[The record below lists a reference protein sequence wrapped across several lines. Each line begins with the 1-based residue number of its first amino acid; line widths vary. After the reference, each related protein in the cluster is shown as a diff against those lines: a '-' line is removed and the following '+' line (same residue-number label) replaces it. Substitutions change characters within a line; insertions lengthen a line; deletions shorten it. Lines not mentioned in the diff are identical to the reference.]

1 MKITVMGTGGVGG
14 YFGAKLATAGNNVS
28 FVARGP
34 HLDAIRK
41 NGLRIKSDLGDI
53 TVAPANA
60 SQDPRDFGIADIILF
75 CVKAYDTANAAELI
89 LPCIGPETGVIPFL
103 NGIGHMK
110 ILEERFG
117 AGHVLGG
124 VANVS
129 ALIEKPGVIRHFGQM
144 QVLRVGEIDNTE
156 SPRVTQ
162 FRKACVAAGFEAP
175 LPNSIERELWQKV
188 VMICTLAGANCL
200 TRLPLG
206 DCRSNP
212 LSRSLMETLASEVIA
227 VARAN
232 SVSLPDDQLQ
242 RTMSVLDMLPADM
255 KASMLAALER
265 GERLEST
272 ALNGEID
279 RLGREVGI
287 ETPMN
292 RAVHAAL
299 APHENGATK
308 TV

>member
-1 MKITVMGTGGVGG
+1 
-14 YFGAKLATAGNNVS
+14 
-28 FVARGP
+28 
-34 HLDAIRK
+34 
-41 NGLRIKSDLGDI
+41 
-53 TVAPANA
+53 
-60 SQDPRDFGIADIILF
+60 
-75 CVKAYDTANAAELI
+75 
-89 LPCIGPETGVIPFL
+89 
-103 NGIGHMK
+103 
-110 ILEERFG
+110 
-117 AGHVLGG
+117 
-124 VANVS
+124 
-129 ALIEKPGVIRHFGQM
+129 
-144 QVLRVGEIDNTE
+144 
-156 SPRVTQ
+156 
-162 FRKACVAAGFEAP
+162 
-175 LPNSIERELWQKV
+175 
-188 VMICTLAGANCL
+188 
-200 TRLPLG
+200 
-206 DCRSNP
+206 
-212 LSRSLMETLASEVIA
+212 METLASEVIA